1 MNILDM
7 LKSSINIIY
16 AKYLGKEEIEE
27 LPIYYIG
34 GSQVLPPPL
43 TPEEEEEQL
52 RRTCKRKSRSKKNI
66 SREKFKTSSIH
77 SQKIWEYRSRHR
89 RPNINRNNWTYES
102 NKHIWHRQT
111 N

>member
-52 RRTCKRKSRSKKNI
+52 RWAIKRKLRSKKNI
-66 SREKFKTSSIH
+66 SRKKFKISCIYSK
-77 SQKIWEYRSRHR
+77 KIWKHRSWNR
-89 RPNINRNNWTYES
+89 RFNINRNNWTYES
-102 NKHIWHRQT
+102 NKYIWYR
-111 N
+111 

>member
-52 RRTCKRKSRSKKNI
+52 RRISKRKPRSKKNI
-66 SREKFKTSSIH
+66 SRKKFKTSSIY
-77 SQKIWEYRSRHR
+77 SKKIRKHRSWYR
-89 RPNINRNNWTYES
+89 RPNLYWNNRTNES
-102 NKHIWHRQT
+102 NKYI
-111 N
+111 